1 MRPCCQVSAQPVR
14 DERQRRGTYVPGTLE
29 LDNLVAV
36 LVEDDLT
43 RGGSFAVLDDDEEEG
58 AGSDGERVPLCGSV
72 LPCLDE
78 PPWETCWYM
87 VVQKED
93 YSL

>member
-1 MRPCCQVSAQPVR
+1 MRPCCQVSARPVR

-29 LDNLVAV
+29 LDDLVAV

-58 AGSDGERVPLCGSV
+58 AGSDGERVPLCGCV

-78 PPWETCWYM
+78 PPWETCRYM
-87 VVQKED
+87 VVRKED